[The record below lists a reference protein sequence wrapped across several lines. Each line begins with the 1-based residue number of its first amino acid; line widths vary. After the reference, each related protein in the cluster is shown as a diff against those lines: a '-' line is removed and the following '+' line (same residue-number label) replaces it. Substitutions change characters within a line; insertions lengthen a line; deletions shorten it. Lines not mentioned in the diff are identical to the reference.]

1 MVYSSAP
8 MRSYHI
14 KHPYNNQMEVNMA
27 HAVANHSP
35 EVTILADMLESI
47 FPNDSWDDN
56 VHKTAYRVLKYWQ
69 EFAPKDIN
77 FQLTA
82 FPSEVNQMIAVTN
95 IEFSSLCSHHLLPF
109 FGIAH
114 VGYIPAQLAIGLSK
128 IPRVVDHFANRPQ
141 TQEKM
146 TAQIAK
152 FLKHELQAMG
162 VAVVVIGKH
171 TCMACRGVRKHNG
184 HMVTAEMRGVFLTAP
199 AARQE
204 FLDLTRTEVML

>member
-1 MVYSSAP
+1 MAKIY
-8 MRSYHI
+8 
-14 KHPYNNQMEVNMA
+14 EVN
-27 HAVANHSP
+27 P
-35 EVTILADMLESI
+35 ESI
-47 FPNDSWDDN
+47 EEVGILGDILKKMFPDSVWDDSAY
-56 VHKTAYRVLKYWQ
+56 KTAYRIIKYWD
-69 EFAPKDIN
+69 EFAPKDID
-77 FQLTA
+77 FHLTT
-82 FPSEVNQMIAVTN
+82 FPSSVNQMIAVSN
-95 IEFSSLCSHHLLPF
+95 IEFASLCAHHLLPF

-114 VGYIPAQLAIGLSK
+114 VGYVPNELAIGLSK

-152 FLKHELQAMG
+152 FLKDELKAHG

-184 HMVTAEMRGVFLTAP
+184 HMVTSEMRGVFLTAS

>member
-1 MVYSSAP
+1 M
-8 MRSYHI
+8 
-14 KHPYNNQMEVNMA
+14 NQIINPRTIQLE
-27 HAVANHSP
+27 P
-35 EVTILADMLESI
+35 EVDVLTDILSNM
-47 FPNDSWDDN
+47 FPDDTWDDSA
-56 VHKTAYRVLKYWQ
+56 HRTAYRMIGYWK
-69 EFAPKDIN
+69 EFAVKDMD
-77 FQLTA
+77 FHLTT
-82 FPSEVNQMIAVTN
+82 FPTSVNQMIAVSN
-95 IEFSSLCSHHLLPF
+95 IEFSSLCAHHLLPF

-114 VGYIPAQLAIGLSK
+114 VGYVPNELAIGLSK

-146 TAQIAK
+146 TAQVAS
-152 FLKHELQAMG
+152 FLKKELKAHG

-184 HMVTAEMRGVFLTAP
+184 HMVTSEMRGVFLTAP

>member
-1 MVYSSAP
+1 MATTVEAS
-8 MRSYHI
+8 HI
-14 KHPYNNQMEVNMA
+14 
-27 HAVANHSP
+27 P
-35 EVTILADMLESI
+35 EVVVLADMLDGV
-47 FPNDSWDDN
+47 FPEDVWDDSSQ
-56 VHKTAYRVLKYWQ
+56 KTAYRMIRYWQ
-69 EFAPKDIN
+69 EFVPKDID
-77 FQLTA
+77 FHLTT
-82 FPSEVNQMIAVTN
+82 FPTEVNQMIAVTN
-95 IEFSSLCSHHLLPF
+95 IEFSSICAHHLLPF
-109 FGIAH
+109 FGITH

-146 TAQIAK
+146 TAQIAS
-152 FLKHELQAMG
+152 FLKSELQAMG